1 MKRLIPAAI
10 LLTVVLGIYLY
21 SLQYVT
27 EACDDAKLSV
37 ARCENEYRNGG
48 NPEAAAAE
56 LKELWDKREGT
67 LSLFVNHGE
76 IDDFEYELAALTVFA
91 KTDEEAMFYESIA
104 QLRTLLHQIKEDTA
118 FGAHSIF

>member
-10 LLTVVLGIYLY
+10 LLAIVAGIYLY

-27 EACDDAKLSV
+27 DTCDEAKLLV
-37 ARCENEYRNGG
+37 TRCENEYRNQGE
-48 NPEAAAAE
+48 PETAADE
-56 LKELWDKREGT
+56 LLSLWSDNEGM

-76 IDDFEYELAALTVFA
+76 IDDFEYELASLSVFA
-91 KTDEEAMFYESIA
+91 KSDEEIMFYESIA
-104 QLRTLLHQIKEDTA
+104 RLRALLHQIREDTV

>member
-10 LLTVVLGIYLY
+10 LLAAVFGIYFF

-27 EACDDAKLSV
+27 EACDVAKLSV

-48 NPEAAAAE
+48 DPEAAAAE
-56 LKELWDKREGT
+56 LERLWDKREGM

-76 IDDFEYELAALTVFA
+76 IDDFEYELASLSVFA

-104 QLRTLLHQIKEDTA
+104 RLRTLLHQIKEDTA